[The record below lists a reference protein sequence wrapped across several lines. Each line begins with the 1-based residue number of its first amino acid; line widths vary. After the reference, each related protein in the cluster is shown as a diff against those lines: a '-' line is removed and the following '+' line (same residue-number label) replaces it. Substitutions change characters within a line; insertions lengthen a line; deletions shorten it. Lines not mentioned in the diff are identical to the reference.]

1 MIRKEF
7 LRNIPLFSDLS
18 DDELDLVLTSSQQIH
33 YKKNNI
39 IFNEGDPGDYLLVV
53 LSGKI
58 KVVLLGEQ
66 GQELILAILGPGS
79 YVGEMS
85 LLAGPPRSATIMTM
99 ETCDF
104 IRITRDPMLELIK
117 DHHALAMKILIT
129 LSKRVREMSEQ
140 LRSMSMFD
148 VYGRLIRCLI
158 RLSQHDEAQSTGCH
172 VIENRPSN
180 RDLAKMIGCTR
191 ESVSRAMR
199 VLQDNQF
206 VTTVQK
212 NIVIEERALRKY
224 WDFGIL

>member
-1 MIRKEF
+1 MNVKNF
-7 LRNIPLFSDLS
+7 LRNIPLFADLS
-18 DDELDLVLTSSQQIH
+18 DDELDLVLTSSQKIH

-39 IFNEGDPGDYLLVV
+39 IFYEGDPGDYLLVV

-58 KVVLLGEQ
+58 KVVLLGEH
-66 GQELILAILGPGS
+66 GQELILAILEPGS

-85 LLAGPPRSATIMTM
+85 LLEGAPRSATIMTM
-99 ETCDF
+99 EHSDF
-104 IRITRDPMLELIK
+104 IRLARDPILELIK
-117 DHHALAMKILIT
+117 QHHSLAMKVLLT
-129 LSKRVREMSEQ
+129 LSKRVREVSEQ

-148 VYGRLIRCLI
+148 VYGRIIRCLI
-158 RLSQHDEAQSTGCH
+158 RLSQHDGARPTSRL

-206 VTTVQK
+206 VTAVK
-212 NIVIEERALRKY
+212 KDIVIEQRALHRY
-224 WDFGIL
+224 WDFGM